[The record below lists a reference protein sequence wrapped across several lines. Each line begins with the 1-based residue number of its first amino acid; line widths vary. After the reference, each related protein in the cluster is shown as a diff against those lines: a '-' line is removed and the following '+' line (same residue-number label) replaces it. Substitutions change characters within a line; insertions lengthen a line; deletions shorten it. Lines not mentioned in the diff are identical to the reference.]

1 MAPTKAMG
9 WAMRDIA
16 APVEGVA
23 EAEAEPLAV
32 PEAEA
37 LVARP
42 VLVKVPVV
50 VPVAVPAVPVRV
62 ATLVTVEDVSVLCL
76 LVDAPVESPVWVPV
90 WVPGRDPV
98 GIRREEVPVVE
109 ASVEDP
115 VVEEPAEEDPAETP
129 EVEAAVEEEET
140 VDDVPVEV
148 TEEELSAASVTL
160 NCWDWARMPV
170 FFSEV
175 ESRLTWKPELYAC
188 QFDAHTARASRGHTP
203 WRYP

>member
-1 MAPTKAMG
+1 
-9 WAMRDIA
+9 MRDIA
-16 APVEGVA
+16 APVEGVG

-42 VLVKVPVV
+42 VWVKVPVV

-62 ATLVTVEDVSVLCL
+62 ATLVTVEDVLVLCL
-76 LVDAPVESPVWVPV
+76 LVDVLVEFPVRVPV
-90 WVPGRDPV
+90 WVPERDPV

-109 ASVEDP
+109 ASVEEP
-115 VVEEPAEEDPAETP
+115 VVEEPAVEDPVETP
-129 EVEAAVEEEET
+129 EVEAAEEEET

-148 TEEELSAASVTL
+148 AEEELSAASVTL

-188 QFDAHTARASRGHTP
+188 QFDAHAASACCGLTP